1 MTREEFYL
9 QACLTA
15 MQGLLAA
22 SGDYR
27 DEFIVDPPKHVAVA
41 AEQYAEALTL
51 QIYGEPIVWPSD
63 IL

>member
-9 QACLTA
+9 EACLRA

-27 DEFIVDPPKHVAVA
+27 DEMIVDPPKHMAVVAQ
-41 AEQYAEALTL
+41 QYADALTL

-63 IL
+63 LC

>member
-9 QACLTA
+9 EACLRA
-15 MQGLLAA
+15 MEGLLAA

-27 DEFIVDPPKHVAVA
+27 PEFIVDPAKHLAVA

-51 QIYGEPIVWPSD
+51 QVYGEPIVWPSE
-63 IL
+63 LC